1 MASTKLKVYVCYCCV
16 KEEAREAAK
25 AANVDIIGGMEL
37 VKKVG
42 GGAIHYVIS
51 YPNRLWITK
60 LILIFACVPVNCTL
74 KCSHCRES

>member
-51 YPNRLWITK
+51 YPNRL
-60 LILIFACVPVNCTL
+60 
-74 KCSHCRES
+74 